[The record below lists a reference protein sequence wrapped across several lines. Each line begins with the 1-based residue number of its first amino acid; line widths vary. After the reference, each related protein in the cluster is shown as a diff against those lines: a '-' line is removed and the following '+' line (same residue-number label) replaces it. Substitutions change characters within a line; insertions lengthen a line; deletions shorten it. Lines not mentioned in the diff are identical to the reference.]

1 MLAQMS
7 HKGSLKALDPEAIL
21 RMRDLFIYIFQNNI
35 KILQSLRK
43 KKMNN
48 GWNDI
53 SYSTCNLKDLNILYL
68 NLWSLIELKWNYY
81 YYTIT
86 LNSSN
91 IIASS
96 TYMHD
101 FLGYE
106 STLSNLHMR
115 LTAKHVYSFLFS
127 FSYFF

>member
-53 SYSTCNLKDLNILYL
+53 SYSTNNLKRPKYFISWYMIALLYAL
-68 NLWSLIELKWNYY
+68 SLVNKTEMK
-81 YYTIT
+81 
-86 LNSSN
+86 
-91 IIASS
+91 
-96 TYMHD
+96 
-101 FLGYE
+101 
-106 STLSNLHMR
+106 
-115 LTAKHVYSFLFS
+115 
-127 FSYFF
+127 